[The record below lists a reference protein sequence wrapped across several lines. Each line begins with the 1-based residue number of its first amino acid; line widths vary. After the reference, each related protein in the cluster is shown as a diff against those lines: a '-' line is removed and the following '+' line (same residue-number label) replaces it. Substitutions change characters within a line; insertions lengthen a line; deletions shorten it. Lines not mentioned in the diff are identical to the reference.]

1 MRGNAR
7 TKHETKKV
15 GKTLKQKRAEKHAA
29 HPEPHVSII
38 PPRRPSTER

>member
-15 GKTLKQKRAEKHAA
+15 GKSLKQKRAEKHAA
-29 HPEPHVSII
+29 QPTPHASLI
-38 PPRRPSTER
+38 PPRHQGR